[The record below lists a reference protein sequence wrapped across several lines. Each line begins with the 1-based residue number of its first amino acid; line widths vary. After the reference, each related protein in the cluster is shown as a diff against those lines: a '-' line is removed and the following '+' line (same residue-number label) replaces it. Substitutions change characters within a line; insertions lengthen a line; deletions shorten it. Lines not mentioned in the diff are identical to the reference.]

1 MSVEKKD
8 TCSCPYLE
16 MNMWVLDKAIVI
28 EHWTSLSFCSVVLYD
43 LISKQIFLSFLSIEY
58 QVYLRCLDRIIS
70 IWEKKN
76 EVGNGKSRKL
86 SEALY

>member
-1 MSVEKKD
+1 
-8 TCSCPYLE
+8 
-16 MNMWVLDKAIVI
+16 MWVLDKAIVI

-43 LISKQIFLSFLSIEY
+43 LIYKQRYSSHFYPQNTKSTLDVQIELY
-58 QVYLRCLDRIIS
+58 PYGK
-70 IWEKKN
+70 KKN